1 MKYQNIQEG
10 RFLERPNRFI
20 AYVNIAGKREKV
32 HVKNTGRCRELLVP
46 DAVVYLE
53 KSDNPNRSTTYD
65 LVAVKKGE
73 RIINMDS
80 QAPNKAALEWLR
92 EGGLFPNVKL
102 VRPETVYGNSRFD
115 FYLETEEERI
125 FLEVKGVTLEDDNIV
140 RFPDA
145 PSDRAVK
152 HVEEL
157 IKAKQDGYR
166 VFVLF
171 VIQMEGVK
179 LFTPNRQTHAAF
191 ADALLEA
198 SRKGVEILAYECSI
212 TPDTMQIT
220 KPVPVILEKDS
231 EGESDEK

>member
-20 AYVNIAGKREKV
+20 AYVDIAGKREKV

-46 DAVVYLE
+46 DAKVYLE
-53 KSDNPNRSTTYD
+53 KSDNSNRSTAYD
-65 LVAVKKGE
+65 LVAVRKGN
-73 RIINMDS
+73 RVINMDS

-92 EGGLFPNVKL
+92 DGGLFPNVKL
-102 VRPETVYGNSRFD
+102 LRPETVYGNSRFD

-125 FLEVKGVTLEDDNIV
+125 FLEVKGVTLEEDDVV

-157 IKAKQDGYR
+157 IRAKQDGYR

-179 LFTPNRQTHAAF
+179 WFAPNRRTHAAF
-191 ADALLEA
+191 ADALLQAAE
-198 SRKGVEILAYECSI
+198 KGVEILAYECDV

-220 KPVPVILEKDS
+220 KQVPVDLERES
-231 EGESDEK
+231 EGEADGE